1 MHRFIGT
8 AVLTTCR
15 NQKRSLLQK
24 RLFFHSNRDFILFFR
39 PRRNQPRKRISRQVM
54 LSFQEKLFSK
64 CFRANSMNHNDKQ
77 VSPCSLECP
86 FSCNHTPRQ
95 TGIEI
100 SSIPSNL
107 IIVIFYYQI
116 PLKPLKT
123 LSLSPVSFSLLFPL
137 CYIVPSVFTNS
148 HTGKYKGKKNL

>member
-1 MHRFIGT
+1 MQR
-8 AVLTTCR
+8 
-15 NQKRSLLQK
+15 

-95 TGIEI
+95 TGSCLFLLFGFWGWQFII
-100 SSIPSNL
+100 HCMKQACQKFL
-107 IIVIFYYQI
+107 IINFIYQQH
-116 PLKPLKT
+116 LFC
-123 LSLSPVSFSLLFPL
+123 SLIGQFIRS
-137 CYIVPSVFTNS
+137 CRHITNC
-148 HTGKYKGKKNL
+148 